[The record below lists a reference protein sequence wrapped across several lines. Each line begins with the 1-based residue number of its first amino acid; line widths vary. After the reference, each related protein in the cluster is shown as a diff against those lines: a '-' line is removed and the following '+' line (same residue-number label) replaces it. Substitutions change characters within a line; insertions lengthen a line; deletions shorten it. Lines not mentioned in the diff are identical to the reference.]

1 MVGIFIYSNQ
11 VVEKLYIYA
20 CIWADRRAKKV
31 WYKQYTHNLSIKWKI
46 QKYVKTEWNRTITDT
61 CCKVFKV
68 IKFIDSN
75 SEMMISRD
83 WCVRQM
89 KSCYWRV
96 VMLQSLM
103 MNTVHKYSAKHYKW
117 SQWYFT
123 EHIIYVKKGYCIF
136 ITLNEVNWMKFL
148 KKKRNVTESVD
159 RRR

>member
-1 MVGIFIYSNQ
+1 
-11 VVEKLYIYA
+11 
-20 CIWADRRAKKV
+20 
-31 WYKQYTHNLSIKWKI
+31 
-46 QKYVKTEWNRTITDT
+46 
-61 CCKVFKV
+61 
-68 IKFIDSN
+68 
-75 SEMMISRD
+75 MMISRD

-148 KKKRNVTESVD
+148 KKEKECHRECRSEKVKSVLD
-159 RRR
+159 WSCDTLEEREGTQVNEDSFEPRLGKEMCFPPATVRMLLDFWHPKL